1 MQIVIL
7 IISLLCA
14 QKRKTVI
21 RDIIK
26 STKIA
31 VKHTETIVSEAN
43 YLSGIKYLFCV
54 RMNFLKYSFY
64 GEDGAVI
71 CTLIASCYLL
81 S

>member
-1 MQIVIL
+1 MYRFVIL

-21 RDIIK
+21 RNIIK
-26 STKIA
+26 STKVA

-43 YLSGIKYLFCV
+43 YLPGIKYLFCV

-64 GEDGAVI
+64 REWRSYI
-71 CTLIASCYLL
+71 HW
-81 S
+81 